1 MMTKDEALK
10 LALEALE
17 NAIAVR
23 NGEGGTKLV
32 SPLEENAITAIKE
45 ALAPTSTQCEV
56 QPEQEPVAE
65 KFEAMHANGN
75 IWITTIAAAA
85 VVRNTPPPQRKP
97 LTDEFC
103 ITNMVDLGHCSL
115 QIVFKS
121 RKNADE
127 FKAALKEKNT

>member
-1 MMTKDEALK
+1 MTKDEALK

-17 NAIAVR
+17 QLDGIDTETECVTIDV
-23 NGEGGTKLV
+23 GDV
-32 SPLEENAITAIKE
+32 ITAIKE
-45 ALAPTSTQCEV
+45 ALAPTSTPCEV
-56 QPEQEPVAE
+56 QPEQEPGLICHKHDEPKRGCAWCD
-65 KFEAMHANGN
+65 KH
-75 IWITTIAAAA
+75 
-85 VVRNTPPPQRKP
+85 PPKRPWVG

-103 ITNMVDLGHCSL
+103 ITNMFDMGHYSL